1 MAKKTSDTEYQAY
14 VAELL
19 AEVPETSRAAVEE
32 ALRADGVATKLR
44 GGYLRQSE
52 FSRGMDELANERR
65 AFEREVAQARENI
78 AGWEKWYA
86 DTSQGLADTSAKLQA
101 YESTFGPL
109 DGTPRPTGLS
119 REEVQRL
126 TEEQLARR
134 STDFFNQ
141 TMAAAD
147 VLTDLKFEHRD
158 RFGKPLNTTELLKF
172 CNERGLPLQAG
183 YKEFVADD
191 LTQLRDKEIQEQIR
205 KARDEGAREALS
217 RHNLPVTSVA
227 REPHPIDLMRE
238 TTKNGPASSFD
249 RISAA
254 AADFTNAMSGKQ

>member
-1 MAKKTSDTEYQAY
+1 MAKKANETEYQAY
-14 VAELL
+14 LADLL
-19 AEVPETSRAAVEE
+19 AEMPETSQAAVEE
-32 ALRADGVATKLR
+32 ALRMDGVATKLR

-52 FSRGMDELANERR
+52 FSRSMDDLAAERK

-109 DGTPRPTGLS
+109 DGTPSPTGLS
-119 REEVQRL
+119 REEVARL

-147 VLTDLKFEHRD
+147 VLTDLKLEHRD
-158 RFGKPLNTTELLKF
+158 RFGKPLNSTELLRF

-191 LTQLRDKEIQEQIR
+191 MAQLRDKEIQDRIA
-205 KARDEGAREALS
+205 KAREEGAREALS

-227 REPHPIDLMRE
+227 REPHPLDLMRE
-238 TTKNGPASSFD
+238 TTKNPVSSFD
-249 RISAA
+249 RIAAA